1 MSIWC
6 SETILRGKKLRASLE
21 QLPPAVFGFPKIG
34 YLGLGGLFRAR
45 VAVLLK
51 LSPKMEPPRTQL
63 RIQRIQPIHRKW
75 DTAGS
80 SDPRFLTCPR
90 AG

>member
-34 YLGLGGLFRAR
+34 YLGLGGPFPSQSGRFAET
-45 VAVLLK
+45 VTKNGA
-51 LSPKMEPPRTQL
+51 SQ
-63 RIQRIQPIHRKW
+63 
-75 DTAGS
+75 DTAP
-80 SDPRFLTCPR
+80 DPADPADPPEMGHGRQFGP
-90 AG
+90 